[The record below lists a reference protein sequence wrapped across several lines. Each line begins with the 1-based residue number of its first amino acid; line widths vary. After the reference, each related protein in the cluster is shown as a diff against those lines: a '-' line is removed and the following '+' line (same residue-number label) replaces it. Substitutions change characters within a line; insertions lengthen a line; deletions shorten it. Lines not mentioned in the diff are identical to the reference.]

1 MSEGMF
7 SAVMLGALVDG
18 NTAERF
24 RKAVEPLS
32 TEEAI
37 KVFVRSV
44 INGDL
49 KIVNGGGVDEQS
61 I

>member
-24 RKAVEPLS
+24 RKAIEPLS

-37 KVFVRSV
+37 KVFVCSV

-49 KIVNGGGVDEQS
+49 KIVKGGGAD
-61 I
+61 

>member
-24 RKAVEPLS
+24 RKAIEPLS

-37 KVFVRSV
+37 KAFAYSV
-44 INGDL
+44 ANGDL
-49 KIVNGGGVDEQS
+49 KIVKGGGVDE
-61 I
+61 